1 MSVSSERNCTHAAV
15 ELFTSQ
21 SLRLHMSSRPRLW
34 RSSIWPKSTHTCCY
48 PGCSTI
54 HVLQLRCLGVHK
66 HQASHAAGFCMQ
78 SADLVS
84 QWASDISDAVRV
96 ASSRPS
102 SLLVF
107 INPFGGNGQAA
118 KIWQSV
124 SPVFQLT
131 GASLHILHYLWDM
144 LASLDAPCFCFLAYL
159 QARLWIVS

>member
-1 MSVSSERNCTHAAV
+1 MSVSSERSCTSRSNGAV
-15 ELFTSQ
+15 HFIKLEVAHEQSAQAVAFINLAQKHHTHLLLSWMQHWSCFTAQ
-21 SLRLHMSSRPRLW
+21 MSW
-34 RSSIWPKSTHTCCY
+34 
-48 PGCSTI
+48 
-54 HVLQLRCLGVHK
+54 VHK
-66 HQASHAAGFCMQ
+66 HQAADFCMQ

-118 KIWQSV
+118 RIWQSV

-131 GASLHILHYLWDM
+131 GASQHILHYLWDM

-159 QARLWIVS
+159 QAWLWIVS